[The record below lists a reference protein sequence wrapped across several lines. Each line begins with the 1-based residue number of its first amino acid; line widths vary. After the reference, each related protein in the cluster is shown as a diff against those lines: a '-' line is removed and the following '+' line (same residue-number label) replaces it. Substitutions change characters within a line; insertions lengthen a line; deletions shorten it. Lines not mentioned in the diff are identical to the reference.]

1 MFHIKVVHLFGIL
14 EKESN
19 YTKYAS
25 CLLSQKKKNNS
36 QVCPKLVY
44 YYPERPKL
52 PFEITAFSIAC
63 FKIQK
68 MYNVRSTVAS
78 SFVEAGANRS
88 TTD

>member
-25 CLLSQKKKNNS
+25 CLLSQKKYNS

-44 YYPERPKL
+44 HCPERPKI
-52 PFEITAFSIAC
+52 PFEITVFSIAC
-63 FKIQK
+63 FEIQK
-68 MYNVRSTVAS
+68 MYNVMSTVAS